1 MQQIATS
8 ASAESDKKR
17 GAIKLLVLSII
28 WLRNFMPNAGTTGT
42 KHDDHDVQ
50 CLTGGNEIVSFPWTF
65 YIYQIKLK
73 FNQIDQNS
81 HAQQTRKSES
91 IQLSEL

>member
-28 WLRNFMPNAGTTGT
+28 SLRNFMPNAGTTGT
-42 KHDDHDVQ
+42 KHDDRDVQ
-50 CLTGGNEIVSFPWTF
+50 CLTGGNAREWDRFVSLN
-65 YIYQIKLK
+65 ILHIS
-73 FNQIDQNS
+73 N
-81 HAQQTRKSES
+81 
-91 IQLSEL
+91 